1 MRWWSDV
8 GALHAGYRSFGQ
20 IVVEQNEV
28 WVLPVDLEFTF
39 FIHLNRLQQQRSG
52 QTVEGGKIVEVWRA
66 YRAEKPACSIMDLM
80 LAMFSTYPGFRV
92 WLSG

>member
-52 QTVEGGKIVEVWRA
+52 QTVEGGKIVEVRRA
-66 YRAEKPACSIMDLM
+66 YRARETRLFNHGFDAGDV
-80 LAMFSTYPGFRV
+80 FHVPGVRV